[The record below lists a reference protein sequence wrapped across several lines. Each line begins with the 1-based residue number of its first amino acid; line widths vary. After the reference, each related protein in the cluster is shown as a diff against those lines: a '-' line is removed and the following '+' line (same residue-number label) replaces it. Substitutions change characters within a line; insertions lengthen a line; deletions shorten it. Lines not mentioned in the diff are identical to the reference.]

1 MKPSKTDTADTIEVY
16 VWFKKPKQMLW
27 LWSKSTDVHANL
39 SDHHQLPRLF
49 VCNCNQTAPWRQKK
63 KIICYISAPV
73 YVKWPHTLFF
83 AFKPRSPCTQETGEL
98 LITTGLV
105 SQNSCLPWA
114 ASTVRSAHIM
124 STLNPRNEPLCIDF
138 VWSVS
143 RHSTTQCF
151 VQLLH
156 TSCNHWF
163 ICRVQVFTFKW

>member
-16 VWFKKPKQMLW
+16 VWFKEPKQMLW
-27 LWSKSTDVHANL
+27 LWSNL
-39 SDHHQLPRLF
+39 LMSMQTSQTTISSPDFSYATVIRLLLED
-49 VCNCNQTAPWRQKK
+49 KK
-63 KIICYISAPV
+63 KKSYISAPV